1 MQFLA
6 ILKVKPDTP
15 REKLG
20 PLMKPEAAHVW
31 EMTTTGMLRS
41 IHYIKGPVG
50 AVLMLESVDEQEAE
64 KHVKQ
69 LPMVEQ
75 GLLSVEI
82 LPLTPFTGFAAL
94 FASPTT

>member
-6 ILKVKPDTP
+6 ILKVKPETP

-20 PLMKPEAAHVW
+20 PLMKPEASHAW
-31 EMTTTGMLRS
+31 EMINSGVLRS

-50 AVLMLESVDEQEAE
+50 AVLMLEAVDEEEAGR
-64 KHVKQ
+64 HVNQ
-69 LPMVEQ
+69 LPMVDQ

-82 LPLTPFTGFAAL
+82 LPLTPFTGFATR
-94 FASPTT
+94 FAASTT

>member
-6 ILKVKPDTP
+6 ILKIKPETD
-15 REKLG
+15 REKIG
-20 PLMKPEAAHVW
+20 PLLKPEAAHVW
-31 EMTTTGMLRS
+31 EMMTAGALRS
-41 IHYIKGPVG
+41 IHYIKGPSG
-50 AVLMLESVDEQEAE
+50 AVLLFEADNEQDVQT
-64 KHVKQ
+64 HVGK

-94 FASPTT
+94 FAPSA

>member
-6 ILKVKPDTP
+6 VLKVKPDAS

-20 PLMKPEAAHVW
+20 PLIKPEAAHAW
-31 EMTTTGMLRS
+31 EMVTSGILRS
-41 IHYIKGPVG
+41 AHYIKGPVG
-50 AVLMLESVDEQEAE
+50 AVLLLETVDEQEAE
-64 KHVKQ
+64 KHVKK

-82 LPLTPFTGFAAL
+82 LPLTPFTGFEAL

>member
-6 ILKVKPDTP
+6 ILKVKPDAP

-20 PLMKPEAAHVW
+20 PLIKPEASHVW
-31 EMTTTGMLRS
+31 EMTKSGIVRS
-41 IHYIKGPVG
+41 AHYIKGPSG
-50 AVLMLESVDEQEAE
+50 AVLLLETVDQQEAE
-64 KHVKQ
+64 EHVQQ
-69 LPMVEQ
+69 LPMVEH

-82 LPLTPFTGFAAL
+82 LPLTPFTGLETL

>member
-6 ILKVKPDTP
+6 ILKAKPDAP

-20 PLMKPEAAHVW
+20 PLMKPEASHAW
-31 EMTTTGMLRS
+31 EMMASGILRS
-41 IHYIKGPVG
+41 MHFIKGPVG
-50 AVLMLESVDEQEAE
+50 AVLMLEVGDEQEAE

-69 LPMVEQ
+69 LPMVEH

-94 FASPTT
+94 FAPPTA

>member
-6 ILKVKPDTP
+6 ILKVKPDAP

-20 PLMKPEAAHVW
+20 PLIKPEASHVW
-31 EMTTTGMLRS
+31 DMTTSGVLRS
-41 IHYIKGPVG
+41 VHYITGPVG
-50 AVLMLESVDEQEAE
+50 AVLMLEAVDEHEADE
-64 KHVKQ
+64 HVKK

-82 LPLTPFTGFAAL
+82 LPLTPFTGFEAL
-94 FASPTT
+94 FATPTT

>member
-6 ILKVKPDTP
+6 ILKVKPDTT

-20 PLMKPEAAHVW
+20 PLLKPEAAHAW
-31 EMTTTGMLRS
+31 EMTTSGILRS
-41 IHYIKGPVG
+41 VHYIRGPLG
-50 AVLMLESVDEQEAE
+50 AVLLLETVDEEEAE
-64 KHVKQ
+64 KHVKH
-69 LPMVEQ
+69 LPMVEH
-75 GLLSVEI
+75 GLLSFEI